1 MFVWSMTEIAHSE
14 LHTDDEENHLVD
26 YTNWPRFFYR
36 ITVKNTCFCSFAGTS
51 LFSLKC
57 LKWSEQI
64 VAGVSCVCVC
74 VRERGSIQMHVR
86 VIWVCVWECACVCT
100 HETFLTWTDFFF
112 VRVFCFVV
120 VHFLLYVVCGVEDI
134 KCESIVN
141 IICTFLCLLI
151 SI

>member
-86 VIWVCVWECACVCT
+86 VIWVCVWECAHT
-100 HETFLTWTDFFF
+100 RPFSRERIFFLFVFF
-112 VRVFCFVV
+112 VLWWFISCYMLSVELKILNVKALWILFAPF
-120 VHFLLYVVCGVEDI
+120 YVY
-134 KCESIVN
+134 
-141 IICTFLCLLI
+141 
-151 SI
+151 